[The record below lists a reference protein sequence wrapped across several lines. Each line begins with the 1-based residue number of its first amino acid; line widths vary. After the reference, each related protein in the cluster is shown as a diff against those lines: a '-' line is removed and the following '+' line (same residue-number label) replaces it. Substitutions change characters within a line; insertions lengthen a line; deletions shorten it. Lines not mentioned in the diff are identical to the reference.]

1 MCHIQ
6 SQRLPG
12 IPVRTIYYHVR
23 TADPN
28 DPDDNDLFRKAIG
41 AIKPLKTEPRY
52 LAKKPLPSRLQID
65 SSDVQPFSLSMIEN
79 SWDDLEDLQSLDAT
93 ISQMFIRPGLQH
105 RVMKQL
111 RRGKIALNDT
121 LDLHGSTAL
130 EARQSVSDF
139 IAVSIADHYRAV
151 IIVHGKGLRS
161 TNNTPV
167 LKTRVNYWL
176 RDNDNVMGFCPAAP
190 HHGGSGALYV
200 LLKSGK
206 NM

>member
-1 MCHIQ
+1 MT
-6 SQRLPG
+6 S
-12 IPVRTIYYHVR
+12 
-23 TADPN
+23 DPN
-28 DPDDNDLFRKAIG
+28 DPDNDDLFRKTIG
-41 AIKPLKTEPRY
+41 AIKPLKAEPRY
-52 LAKKPLPSRLQID
+52 IQKKRLPSG
-65 SSDVQPFSLSMIEN
+65 LSVNPSTAATTPLSIPISEN
-79 SWDDLEDLQSLDAT
+79 SWEDLENLQSLDPK
-93 ISQMFIRPGLQH
+93 ISQIFIRPGLQH
-105 RVMKQL
+105 RAMKQL
-111 RRGKIALNDT
+111 RRGKIALDDT
-121 LDLHGSTAL
+121 LDLHGATAL
-130 EARQSVSDF
+130 QARQQVSHF
-139 IAVSIADHYRAV
+139 ITMSITNNYRAV